1 MAASRQADK
10 AAALG
15 VAYQIPRNS
24 LALLMIAQAVVVL
37 PHAAQLSP
45 WVIAVGLFCGY
56 WRMRVYQGRWDYPQR
71 WVKAVLVLGS
81 VAGVIGSGISAISL
95 EAATSLLILGLALKL
110 IEMKSRRDAYLVIF
124 LSYFVIATEFLF
136 DQAMSVA
143 VYEIGATIVVT
154 AAMVGMNQLHTRVRP
169 LVSLRLAA
177 SLVLQALPLTIVL
190 FLFFPRIAPLWTI
203 PLPGGAV
210 TGISDRMTP
219 GDVAN
224 LARSDELA
232 FRVVFDEGIP
242 QSRDLYFRGLV
253 YSEFEDG
260 TWSMSRTYPQR
271 RNLLA
276 ASAGL
281 DGVGYEILLQPTM
294 SDWLFALDT
303 AVPASSTVAITSNY
317 RLVAP
322 DPVMSVYRY
331 EVTSYPALPMDPELS
346 NRGRAWELRLPDQ
359 GNPRVRAFARQLFD
373 ASGSVGAF
381 ADAVL
386 QHIRNEPY
394 SYTLQPERVT
404 GRDSIDDFWF
414 ETREGFCTHFA
425 GAFVFLMRAAG
436 VPARMVGG
444 YQGGEVNTITG
455 HLMVRQYDAHAWTE
469 IWIDGSGWQR
479 VDPTSAVAPGR
490 IEMGIE
496 AALSASDR
504 AVLSAFTNARLGDW
518 AVLADLLQWTDS
530 FEHRWNLWVIGY
542 DAGIQKNVLTDLLGE
557 VTPTRIGFAMLVA
570 GGLSLGVVAFTLFWR
585 RRPVKRHPVERA
597 FARFSDNVAEYGY
610 KRRPDESPS
619 AFLSRV
625 AVEANINPAQVQLIV
640 AQLEA
645 VLYNP
650 SIVWGQREVRYLRA
664 QLRRLQFRLAF
675 GSAR

>member
-1 MAASRQADK
+1 MAVSRQSDK
-10 AAALG
+10 QAALG

-24 LALLMIAQAVVVL
+24 LALLMIALAVVVL

-56 WRMRVYQGRWDYPQR
+56 WRMRVYQGRWNYPRR

-81 VAGVIGSGISAISL
+81 VAGVVGSGISAISL

-154 AAMVGMNQLHTRVRP
+154 AAMVGMNQLHTRVQP
-169 LVSLRLAA
+169 LVSLRLAG

-219 GDVAN
+219 GDIAN

-232 FRVVFDEGIP
+232 FRVVFEEGIP
-242 QSRDLYFRGLV
+242 EPRDLYFRGLV

-260 TWSMSRTYPQR
+260 TWSMGQTFAQR
-271 RNLLA
+271 RNLIA

-303 AVPASSTVAITSNY
+303 AVPTSSTVAVTSNY
-317 RLVAP
+317 RLVAR

-331 EVTSYPALPMDPELS
+331 AVTSYPELPMDPTLSIRGQLRELQ
-346 NRGRAWELRLPDQ
+346 LPAD
-359 GNPRVRAFARQLFD
+359 GNPRLRAFAKNLLGE
-373 ASGSVGAF
+373 SGSVEDFIIAI
-381 ADAVL
+381 L
-386 QHIRNEPY
+386 RHIRTEPY
-394 SYTLQPERVT
+394 TYTLQPERVT
-404 GRDSIDDFWF
+404 GADSIDQFWF
-414 ETREGFCTHFA
+414 ETRQGFCTHFA
-425 GAFVFLMRAAG
+425 GAFVFMMRAAG

-444 YQGGEVNTITG
+444 YQGGEINSISG
-455 HLMVRQYDAHAWTE
+455 HLMVRQYDAHAWAE
-469 IWIDGSGWQR
+469 IWTADSGWQR

-490 IEMGIE
+490 IELGIE
-496 AALSASDR
+496 AALSVSDR
-504 AVLSAFTNARLGDW
+504 AVLSAFTNVRFGDW
-518 AVLADLLQWTDS
+518 AILSDLLQWSDS

-542 DAGIQKNVLTDLLGE
+542 DSGIQQNVLSGLLGE
-557 VTPTRIGFAMLVA
+557 VTPTRIGFAMLI
-570 GGLSLGVVAFTLFWR
+570 GGSLSLGVVAFTLFWR

-597 FARFSDNVAEYGY
+597 FARFSDKVHQYGY
-610 KRRPDESPS
+610 QRRPDESPT

-625 AVEANINPAQVQLIV
+625 GVEANINPAQVQLIV

>member
-346 NRGRAWELRLPDQ
+346 
-359 GNPRVRAFARQLFD
+359 
-373 ASGSVGAF
+373 
-381 ADAVL
+381 
-386 QHIRNEPY
+386 
-394 SYTLQPERVT
+394 
-404 GRDSIDDFWF
+404 
-414 ETREGFCTHFA
+414 
-425 GAFVFLMRAAG
+425 
-436 VPARMVGG
+436 
-444 YQGGEVNTITG
+444 
-455 HLMVRQYDAHAWTE
+455 
-469 IWIDGSGWQR
+469 
-479 VDPTSAVAPGR
+479 
-490 IEMGIE
+490 
-496 AALSASDR
+496 
-504 AVLSAFTNARLGDW
+504 
-518 AVLADLLQWTDS
+518 
-530 FEHRWNLWVIGY
+530 
-542 DAGIQKNVLTDLLGE
+542 
-557 VTPTRIGFAMLVA
+557 
-570 GGLSLGVVAFTLFWR
+570 
-585 RRPVKRHPVERA
+585 
-597 FARFSDNVAEYGY
+597 
-610 KRRPDESPS
+610 
-619 AFLSRV
+619 
-625 AVEANINPAQVQLIV
+625 
-640 AQLEA
+640 
-645 VLYNP
+645 
-650 SIVWGQREVRYLRA
+650 
-664 QLRRLQFRLAF
+664 
-675 GSAR
+675 